1 MTRILAVVAAVT
13 LSTAALV
20 ACGGG
25 GDTQTVTETISEE
38 TTTAVEGGAA
48 SGNSQPEPT
57 DGPAKSGGIEVAV
70 TDAYA
75 KPTVSYEGGT
85 DDSRVTPN
93 GEPRTVNAPQD
104 GRYIYVDATVTN
116 ETSDGLDLTC
126 GYPMEVKLV
135 EASGRRRFDP
145 VEGLDLVKGNP
156 ACNAQLQPGFKDS
169 MTWVFLVPPGA
180 EVDAFRF
187 RDTTNLN
194 KEQPPA
200 EIAVSS
206 I

>member
-1 MTRILAVVAAVT
+1 MLAVVAAVT
-13 LSTAALV
+13 LSAAALV

-38 TTTAVEGGAA
+38 TTTVEGDAA
-48 SGNSQPEPT
+48 SDNSQPEPT

-70 TDAYA
+70 TGAYA
-75 KPTVSYEGGT
+75 KPAVSYEGGT
-85 DDSRVTPN
+85 IDSRVTPN
-93 GEPRTVNAPQD
+93 GEPRTVRAPQ
-104 GRYIYVDATVTN
+104 GGSYIYVETTVMN
-116 ETSDGLDLTC
+116 DSSEGLDLTC
-126 GYPMEVKLV
+126 GYPMEVNLV
-135 EASGRRRFDP
+135 EASGGRRFDP
-145 VEGLDLVKGNP
+145 VEGLDLVKDNP

-169 MTWVFLVPPGA
+169 VTWVFLVPPDT

-187 RDTTNLN
+187 RDTTDLN

-200 EIAVSS
+200 EIVVSG